1 MARVKRGPGS
11 DRESLKKCIKRI
23 DQFLTRYY
31 DDLSGGEV
39 KLADYLKLAE
49 LNLFSARTG
58 RKKVVVQWVNCDE
71 RDRQMKT
78 EDEAG

>member
-11 DRESLKKCIKRI
+11 DRASLKKSIKVI
-23 DQFLTRYY
+23 DQYLTRYF
-31 DDLSGGEV
+31 DDVPKGEV
-39 KLADYLKLAE
+39 KLADYLKLSE